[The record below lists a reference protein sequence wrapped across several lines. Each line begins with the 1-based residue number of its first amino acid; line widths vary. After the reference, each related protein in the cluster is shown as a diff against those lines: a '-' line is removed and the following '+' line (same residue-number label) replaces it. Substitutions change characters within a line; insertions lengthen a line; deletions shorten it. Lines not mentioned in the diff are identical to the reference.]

1 MVFGESQPEI
11 TRSTLALQFRHL
23 VLVYVFVNRSMVLE
37 DQWIFFPEKEF
48 IFSRIF
54 EQKQMNP
61 ELGPKDQTA
70 ICCDF
75 TCDENSQ
82 IWQSPD
88 DVLAQQTIDGLVKAG
103 FIQAGDVTGTLVK
116 RVRNF
121 YPRYDLE
128 YAGKM
133 RRVSD
138 LLQQMS
144 NLLLTG
150 RIGMYN
156 YNNSDHCV
164 DMGRFI
170 ADHLEQGQAPR
181 AIWDNLEARVSHY
194 KIVD

>member
-1 MVFGESQPEI
+1 MVFTETETQKI
-11 TRSTLALQFRHL
+11 HSTQELQFRHL
-23 VLVYVFVNRSMVLE
+23 VLVYVLVNRSLVLD
-37 DQWIFFPEKEF
+37 DQWIFFPEREF

-54 EQKQMNP
+54 EQKQMNYD
-61 ELGPKDQTA
+61 LGPEDQTV

-75 TCDENSQ
+75 TCDEDS
-82 IWQSPD
+82 WQWDATD
-88 DVLAQQTIDGLVKAG
+88 DELTQLTVDGLVQGG
-103 FIQAGDVTGTLVK
+103 FIRADEVAKSFVK

-121 YPRYDLE
+121 YPRYDLQ
-128 YAGKM
+128 YVQKM
-133 RRVSD
+133 RAVSGN
-138 LLQQMS
+138 LQQMK

-170 ADHLEQGQAPR
+170 AGNLTQGQDPKK
-181 AIWDNLEARVSHY
+181 IWNNLEKRVSNY